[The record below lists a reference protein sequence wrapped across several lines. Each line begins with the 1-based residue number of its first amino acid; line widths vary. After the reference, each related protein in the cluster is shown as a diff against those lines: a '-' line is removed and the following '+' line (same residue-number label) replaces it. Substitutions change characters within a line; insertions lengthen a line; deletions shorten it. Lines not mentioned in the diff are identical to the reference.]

1 MERLISII
9 LPVYN
14 GERYLAE
21 SIESILNQSYQ
32 NLELIIVDDCSTDST
47 KSIILSYAE
56 QDERIIYLRN
66 DTNLKLPASLNRGF
80 RQARGEYWTWTS
92 DDNLYMPT
100 AIERMAKFLNLHPK
114 AALVYCDYDEIDE
127 DGAVI
132 RRRIVEE
139 PDILLYR
146 NVVGACF
153 LYRREAAEVAGAY
166 DTSRFLV
173 EDYEYWLRIY
183 LSFSIA
189 ALHECFYQYRWHKGS
204 LTSTRKAEVQA
215 AVDKLHLDYLPIFE
229 KKHLRKELL
238 FPYFEY
244 LFRSNLISTQCRKQ
258 KLMFSLRH
266 PSYFLELLRRKKG
279 KLVNFR
285 QK

>member
-100 AIERMAKFLNLHPK
+100 AIERMAEFLDGHPDI
-114 AALVYCDYDEIDE
+114 AMVYCDMDVIDE
-127 DGAVI
+127 TGSVI
-132 RRRIVEE
+132 KQLPVGN
-139 PDILLYR
+139 PDRLLYE
-146 NVVGACF
+146 NIVYACF
-153 LYRREAAEVAGAY
+153 LYRKQAADMVGEY

-183 LSFSIA
+183 LAFQIA
-189 ALHECFYQYRWHKGS
+189 PIHECFYQYRTHSGA
-204 LTSTRKAEVQA
+204 LTNTRQPEIRA
-215 AVDKLHLDYLPIFE
+215 AVKKLHVDYLDAYE
-229 KKHLRKELL
+229 KAHLPNKLL

-244 LFRSNLISTQCRKQ
+244 LFKNNLITTECRKR
-258 KLMFSLRH
+258 KLEFSARH
-266 PSYFLELLRRKKG
+266 PAYLLVWLRKKTMR
-279 KLVNFR
+279 KLK
-285 QK
+285 QH